1 MFFGDYMRM
10 RKKKWAEP
18 ELNACDFFI
27 KNPCDYK
34 GRWKDFFK
42 SGNPIELE
50 VGCGK
55 GNFVAN
61 KGFLN
66 PDVDYVAVDLISN
79 MLAVGRRN
87 IVKLYGDNQRECKNI
102 ALTSYNVDKIS
113 EIIGA
118 EDGIKRM
125 YINFCN
131 PWPRLKHNK
140 RRLTHPTKLNQ
151 YKEFLDKGGE
161 IYFKTDSDLLFDD
174 SLEYFKECGFEIT
187 YLTRDLHKSDFEGN
201 IVTEHEKMFSDEG
214 IPIKFLIAKIND

>member
-1 MFFGDYMRM
+1 MRM

-18 ELNACDFFI
+18 ELNACSFFV

-34 GRWKDFFK
+34 GRWADFFS

-55 GNFVAN
+55 GTFVAH
-61 KGFLN
+61 KGLQN
-66 PDVDYVAVDLISN
+66 PDIDFLAVDLISD

-87 IVKLYGDNQRECKNI
+87 IVRLFEENSRECKNI
-102 ALTSYNVDKIS
+102 VLTAYNVDKIS
-113 EIIGA
+113 DIVSR
-118 EDGIKRM
+118 EDGIARL

-151 YKEFLDKGGE
+151 FKEILVPDGE
-161 IYFKTDSDLLFDD
+161 IHFKTDSDLLFDD

-187 YLTRDLHKSDFEGN
+187 YLTRDLHNSDVKGN

-214 IPIKFLIAKIND
+214 VPIKFLIARNKG

>member
-1 MFFGDYMRM
+1 MRM

-34 GRWKDFFK
+34 NNWQDFFK
-42 SGNPIELE
+42 NGNPLELE

-55 GNFVAN
+55 GNFVSN
-61 KGFLN
+61 KALIN
-66 PDVDYVAVDLISN
+66 PDINFLAVDLISN
-79 MLAVGRRN
+79 MLAVARRN
-87 IVKLYGDNQRECKNI
+87 IVKLFSDNGKECKNI
-102 ALTSYNVDKIS
+102 ALTSYNVDRIS
-113 EIIGA
+113 EIVGSGDSIGR
-118 EDGIKRM
+118 I

-151 YKEFLDKGGE
+151 YKDILTKDGE
-161 IYFKTDSDLLFDD
+161 IHFKTDSDLLFDD

-187 YLTRDLHKSDFEGN
+187 YLTRDLHNSDVQGN

-214 IPIKFLIAKIND
+214 VPIKFLVAKKSN

>member
-1 MFFGDYMRM
+1 MRM

-34 GRWKDFFK
+34 NNWQDFFK
-42 SGNPIELE
+42 NGNPLELE

-55 GNFVAN
+55 GNFVSN
-61 KGFLN
+61 KALIN
-66 PDVDYVAVDLISN
+66 PDTNFLAVDLISN
-79 MLAVGRRN
+79 MLAVARRN
-87 IVKLYGDNQRECKNI
+87 IVKLFSDNGKECKNI
-102 ALTSYNVDKIS
+102 ALTSYNVDRIS
-113 EIIGA
+113 EIVGSG
-118 EDGIKRM
+118 DGIGRI

-151 YKEFLDKGGE
+151 YKEILSAEGE
-161 IYFKTDSDLLFDD
+161 IHFKTDSDLLFDE
-174 SLEYFKECGFEIT
+174 SLEYFKDCGFEII
-187 YLTRDLHKSDFEGN
+187 YITRDLHNSDVQGN

-214 IPIKFLIAKIND
+214 VPIKFLIAKKSN

>member
-1 MFFGDYMRM
+1 MRM

-18 ELNACDFFI
+18 ELNACEFFI
-27 KNPCDYK
+27 KNPCYYK
-34 GRWKDFFK
+34 NNWKNFFK
-42 SGNPIELE
+42 NERPLELE

-55 GNFVAN
+55 GNFVSH
-61 KGFLN
+61 KGLLN
-66 PDVDYVAVDLISN
+66 PDVNFLAVDLISN
-79 MLAVGRRN
+79 MLAVARRN
-87 IVKLYGDNQRECKNI
+87 IVKLFSDNNRECKNI

-113 EIIGA
+113 EIVG
-118 EDGIKRM
+118 EGDGISRI

-151 YKEFLDKGGE
+151 YKEILSEGGE
-161 IYFKTDSDLLFDD
+161 IHFKTDSDLLFED

-187 YLTRDLHKSDFEGN
+187 YLTRDLHKSDVVGN

-214 IPIKFLIAKIND
+214 IPIKFLIAKK

>member
-1 MFFGDYMRM
+1 MRM

-18 ELNACDFFI
+18 ELNACEFFI

-34 GRWKDFFK
+34 NNWKDFFK
-42 SGNPIELE
+42 NDNPLELE

-55 GNFVAN
+55 GTFVSN
-61 KGFLN
+61 KGLLN
-66 PDVDYVAVDLISN
+66 PDTNFLAVDLISN
-79 MLAVGRRN
+79 MLAVARRN
-87 IVKLYGDNQRECKNI
+87 IVRLFSDNDKECKNI
-102 ALTSYNVDKIS
+102 ALTSYNVDRIS
-113 EIIGA
+113 EIVGIG
-118 EDGIKRM
+118 DGIGRI

-151 YKEFLDKGGE
+151 YKEILTDGGE
-161 IYFKTDSDLLFDD
+161 IHFKTDSDLLFDD

-187 YLTRDLHKSDFEGN
+187 YLTRDLHQSDVVGN

-214 IPIKFLIAKIND
+214 IPIKFLIAKK